1 MFFRLLFESFA
12 FAWHSLKSN
21 VLRTVLSLLGVTV
34 GIFAIIAVLTAV
46 DAMEQNVKQS
56 LSVLGDKVIYVSKWP
71 FIFTPTTP
79 WWKYLNRPSP
89 KYQEYRYLENT
100 LTNQRGVAIFNS
112 KGNVTLKHKNNS
124 RSGCTVQGI
133 SYSYNLVSDI
143 PIEKG
148 RYFTP
153 QEMES
158 AKETAI
164 IGADVATTLFPDED
178 PLGKT
183 FKIRG
188 LNFQVIAVLKKQ
200 GSSLLGN
207 DYDDVAYIPYNT
219 YSKMFVTKYSDPIIA
234 VKGLETDDGLMELEG
249 ELTGVLR
256 SRRGLQPS
264 QEDSFSLNRPEM
276 IANAVSS
283 IFGVLNGAGW
293 FIGGFSVLVGAFGI
307 ANIMF
312 VSVNERTKEI
322 GIQKS
327 LGAKNYFILFQFL
340 FEALFL
346 SFLGGA
352 VGFFL
357 VWLIT
362 IIPQDAL
369 EMSLNAKNILIG
381 SIICI
386 GTGVL
391 AGIIPAYVAARL
403 DPVIAIRSK

>member
-1 MFFRLLFESFA
+1 MFFRLIYESFR
-12 FAWHSLKSN
+12 FAWQNLKAN

-46 DAMEQNVKQS
+46 DSMEANVKQS

-79 WWKYLNRPSP
+79 WWKYLNRPAL
-89 KYQEYRYLENT
+89 KYQDYKYLENA
-100 LTNQRGVAIFNS
+100 LLNQRGVAIFNS
-112 KGNVTLKHKNNS
+112 KGNITLKNKNNS
-124 RSGCTVQGI
+124 RAGCDVQGI
-133 SYSYNLVSDI
+133 SYSYNVVSDL

-148 RYFTP
+148 RYFSP
-153 QEMES
+153 QEVET
-158 AKETAI
+158 AKEVAI
-164 IGADVATTLFPDED
+164 IGAEIASTLFPDED
-178 PLGKT
+178 PIGKT

-188 LNFQVIAVLKKQ
+188 LNFLVVAVLKKQ

-207 DYDDVAYIPYNT
+207 DYDEVAYIPYNT
-219 YSKMFVTKYSDPIIA
+219 YSKMFITRYSEPMIA
-234 VKGLETDDGLMELEG
+234 VKGLDTDEGLMELEG

-256 SRRGLQPS
+256 SKRGLKPS
-264 QEDSFSLNRPEM
+264 EEDNFSLNRPEM
-276 IANAVSS
+276 VANAVAS
-283 IFGVLNGAGW
+283 IFGVLNAAGW

-312 VSVNERTKEI
+312 VSVREQTNII

-346 SFLGGA
+346 SFLGGFI
-352 VGFFL
+352 GFFL

-362 IIPQDAL
+362 LIPQDAL
-369 EMSLNAKNILIG
+369 PLTLTFKNIMIG
-381 SIICI
+381 STICLC
-386 GTGVL
+386 TGVL
-391 AGIIPAYVAARL
+391 AGIVPAYVAARM